1 MSYLM
6 RRDPF
11 RGLVRMQDEMD
22 RLFQGLFG
30 TGTAEGAREGVR
42 VPPVD
47 VSETAEEVVVR
58 AELPG
63 IGKEDLELEVLP
75 EMLTLKGAVSQESEE
90 KGETFH
96 RRERS
101 WSSFQ
106 RSLPLPA
113 EVKTEGVKA
122 TLEHGVLEVH
132 LPKTDRAK
140 VPTPKKVTID

>member
-22 RLFQGLFG
+22 RLFHSLFG
-30 TGTAEGAREGVR
+30 PTEVPATREGVR

-47 VSETAEEVVVR
+47 IAETADEVVVR

-63 IGKEDLELEVLP
+63 LSKEHLELELLP
-75 EMLTLKGAVSQESEE
+75 ETLTLKGEVSQEKEE

-106 RSLPLPA
+106 RSVPLPA
-113 EVKTEGVKA
+113 EVKTEDVKA
-122 TLEHGVLEVH
+122 TLEHGVLEVRMS
-132 LPKTDRAK
+132 KTERAK
-140 VPTPKKVTID
+140 APTPRRVEVT

>member
-1 MSYLM
+1 MTYLM

-22 RLFQGLFG
+22 RLFHSLFG
-30 TGTAEGAREGVR
+30 PAETEAGRNGVR

-47 VSETAEEVVVR
+47 IAETEEEVVVR
-58 AELPG
+58 AEIPG
-63 IGKEDLELEVLP
+63 LTKENLELELLP
-75 EMLTLKGAVSQESEE
+75 EALTLKGELSQEKEE

-106 RSLPLPA
+106 RSIPLPA
-113 EVKTEGVKA
+113 EVKTEEVKA
-122 TLEHGVLEVH
+122 TLEHGVLEVRM
-132 LPKTDRAK
+132 PKTERAK
-140 VPTPKKVTID
+140 VPTPKKVTIA

>member
-11 RGLVRMQDEMD
+11 RNLVRMQEEMD
-22 RLFQGLFG
+22 RLFQSLFG
-30 TGTAEGAREGVR
+30 ATTPEVAREGVR

-47 VSETAEEVVVR
+47 VSETGDEVVVR
-58 AELPG
+58 AEIPG
-63 IGKEDLELEVLP
+63 ISKENLEIEVLP
-75 EMLTLKGAVSQESEE
+75 ESLSLKAEVSEEREE

-106 RSLPLPA
+106 RAIPLPA
-113 EVKTEGVKA
+113 EVKTEEVKA
-122 TLEHGVLEVH
+122 KLEHGVLEVRM
-132 LPKTDRAK
+132 PKTERAK
-140 VPTPKKVTID
+140 APTPKKVTIE